1 MQAKMWELVV
11 WKAAERKKWAKMKN
25 LETWLR
31 ISTTMSL
38 QSPTQPIQKEDFS
51 KTTLPRVIVSDITT
65 VLIALFPSPFP
76 LVLFQCINLA
86 DSTARALGSQGEK
99 KHTIYG
105 KLRSKAPFKSVRK
118 RWIIQGMILEYP
130 ANHLGNR
137 VENYIPL
144 INSEM
149 HFFSLHV
156 NVSEIHR
163 ALQLMPSCILQLI
176 GSILS

>member
-1 MQAKMWELVV
+1 
-11 WKAAERKKWAKMKN
+11 
-25 LETWLR
+25 
-31 ISTTMSL
+31 MSL

-65 VLIALFPSPFP
+65 FLIASFPYPFP

-118 RWIIQGMILEYP
+118 R
-130 ANHLGNR
+130 
-137 VENYIPL
+137 
-144 INSEM
+144 
-149 HFFSLHV
+149 
-156 NVSEIHR
+156 
-163 ALQLMPSCILQLI
+163 
-176 GSILS
+176 